1 MHRSSPPILILRN
14 LGKKESHP
22 HLLNAINPS
31 RSLRIR
37 SFPRRIDRFI
47 RFSLDSFTF
56 STKRVAREDFWE
68 SIFYREERM
77 PSRLSRSRWFT
88 QLRGVLFANRN
99 AHSGCGRDGHGTKPL
114 SLKEP
119 RFYPTSPPEFVLV
132 AKRIEEERERGG
144 NRARVEREREANEW
158 RREVTYVSN

>member
-119 RFYPTSPPEFVLV
+119 RVLPHFPS
-132 AKRIEEERERGG
+132 RIRISCEEDRGGEREREG
-144 NRARVEREREANEW
+144 NRARVEEREGSKW
-158 RREVTYVSN
+158 GGRLPT

>member
-47 RFSLDSFTF
+47 RFSLVHVFDETRRAGTLLREYILQRGAYAESFVTLPVIYTITR
-56 STKRVAREDFWE
+56 STV
-68 SIFYREERM
+68 
-77 PSRLSRSRWFT
+77 
-88 QLRGVLFANRN
+88 
-99 AHSGCGRDGHGTKPL
+99 C
-114 SLKEP
+114 
-119 RFYPTSPPEFVLV
+119 
-132 AKRIEEERERGG
+132 
-144 NRARVEREREANEW
+144 
-158 RREVTYVSN
+158 